1 MTFDDLFDDEEKI
14 PVSDSQPTQGE
25 QTDRVNGEY
34 HYKNGYTQRIYSDA
48 HYVRADETTVPPRY
62 YTPPEKPQ
70 KEGRASSKKKGV
82 GLGAMI
88 AACLICAMLGGLGGG
103 WQYGLGG
110 GGYGQQRLP
119 SRYF

>member
-1 MTFDDLFDDEEKI
+1 MTFDDLFGDEEKS
-14 PVSDSQPTQGE
+14 PVSDSQPPQGE

-70 KEGRASSKKKGV
+70 KESRAAAKTQSHQFCHHGRGPGMKVDSRLSSRSFS
-82 GLGAMI
+82 
-88 AACLICAMLGGLGGG
+88 G
-103 WQYGLGG
+103 WKDVI
-110 GGYGQQRLP
+110 
-119 SRYF
+119 